1 MNDLNGVRVAV
12 LATDGV
18 EESEL
23 TDPVRALVEA
33 GAHVHVVSPKEGDI
47 ETFRHF
53 DRFGTVPVDRALEA
67 VEADD
72 YDALLLPGGAF
83 NADQL
88 RMESR
93 ARELIRV
100 MMKMGR
106 PVAAICHAPW
116 ELISAGV
123 ARGRKMTGYRTIE
136 DDVRNAGGLWEDE
149 EVVID
154 GNLITS
160 RQPSDLHEFIVEM
173 LRVFG
178 MLARPK
184 PPGPVDV
191 EVAEPKPAGRKRRLG
206 SSRKGGRPARR
217 RVKSPGTRMGG
228 RAPGPAE
235 S

>member
-1 MNDLNGVRVAV
+1 MRDLSGVRVAV

-23 TDPVRALVEA
+23 TEPVRALVEA
-33 GAHVHVVSPKEGDI
+33 GARVHVVAPKEGEI

-53 DRFGTVPVDRALEA
+53 DKFGTVPVDRALEA
-67 VEADD
+67 VDPDD
-72 YDALLLPGGAF
+72 YDALVLPGGAF

-88 RMESR
+88 RIEPR
-93 ARELIRV
+93 AREFIRV
-100 MMKMGR
+100 MMEAGR

-136 DDVRNAGGLWEDE
+136 DDVRNAGALWEDE

-154 GNLITS
+154 GNLISS
-160 RQPSDLHEFIVEM
+160 RQPSDLPEFIVEM
-173 LRVFG
+173 LRVFETS
-178 MLARPK
+178 ARPK
-184 PPGPVDV
+184 DVELEARRRPGP
-191 EVAEPKPAGRKRRLG
+191 GT
-206 SSRKGGRPARR
+206 SRKGGRPAKR
-217 RVKSPGTRMGG
+217 RVKSPGTRLGN
-228 RAPGPAE
+228 RAPGPAD